1 MPAWT
6 TYLVPVFTRSW
17 AKPGLKSSIK
27 ERMRNLV
34 ALIVAMIEVGL
45 VWVMEWSW
53 QLTLALG
60 MDLQG

>member
-1 MPAWT
+1 
-6 TYLVPVFTRSW
+6 
-17 AKPGLKSSIK
+17 
-27 ERMRNLV
+27 MRNLV